1 MKKILFSILV
11 LTGMCLT
18 SNAQKIK
25 WDGVSDVEWQ
35 VKRCYV
41 RNDRCILDLLVVND
55 GSKDISSF
63 MRGRW
68 LDKQYTI
75 AYDDEGNNYEYYEM
89 GQAPNKH
96 IIGAETTINGQNGK
110 SGSLRFELP
119 VGVSAKARIVLNDFD
134 EYASKLTLV
143 KLMFGLE
150 LANGG
155 YATLEIREIPVTR
168 D

>member
-1 MKKILFSILV
+1 MKKILFSVML
-11 LTGMCLT
+11 LFSMCL
-18 SNAQKIK
+18 SANAQKIK
-25 WDGVSDVEWQ
+25 WDGVSAVGWQ

-41 RNDRCILDLLVVND
+41 KNDRCILDLLVTND

-63 MRGRW
+63 MRGHW

-75 AYDDEGNNYEYYEM
+75 AYDDEGNNYEFYEM
-89 GQAPNKH
+89 GEAPDKH
-96 IIGAETTINGQNGK
+96 IIAGETSINGQNGK

-119 VGVSAKARIVLNDFD
+119 AGLTVKARIVLNDFD
-134 EYASKLTLV
+134 EYATKLNLV

-155 YATLEIREIPVTR
+155 YATLEIHDMPVTR